1 MKIGLYVIVKIYIH
15 KLSTMSSIPDYI
27 YNHNNIEDVRAL
39 VAQYNKLK
47 SKRSYRVKS
56 RVIKF
61 IAKMI
66 NDKLKP

>member
-1 MKIGLYVIVKIYIH
+1 
-15 KLSTMSSIPDYI
+15 MSSIPDYI
-27 YNHNNIEDVRAL
+27 YNHNSIEDVRAL

-61 IAKMI
+61 IAQMI
-66 NDKLKP
+66 NDKLKQ